1 MLTVGQKVITPS
13 GRSATV
19 KKILSGK
26 SRQDYFERVICQYD
40 GEKGQ
45 AGLVTLQPHILRQT
59 DDTSE
64 KLIAMLK
71 NKKSVSVERAAKNL
85 DVSTDSI
92 IALVLGGKG
101 LTLCVCA
108 EEK

>member
-1 MLTVGQKVITPS
+1 MLKVGQKVITPS

-45 AGLVTLQPHILRQT
+45 AGLVTLQPHILKKT

-64 KLIAMLK
+64 KLFELLEKNETLSVANAAKKLNVSDDTIIAMIRSNK
-71 NKKSVSVERAAKNL
+71 NIDLCIERKK
-85 DVSTDSI
+85 
-92 IALVLGGKG
+92 
-101 LTLCVCA
+101 
-108 EEK
+108 

>member
-45 AGLVTLQPHILRQT
+45 AGLVTLQPHILKKT

-64 KLIAMLK
+64 KLFELLGK
-71 NKKSVSVERAAKNL
+71 NETLSVARAAKKLN
-85 DVSTDSI
+85 VSEDTI
-92 IALVLGGKG
+92 IAMIRSNKNID
-101 LTLCVCA
+101 LCI
-108 EEK
+108 ERKK